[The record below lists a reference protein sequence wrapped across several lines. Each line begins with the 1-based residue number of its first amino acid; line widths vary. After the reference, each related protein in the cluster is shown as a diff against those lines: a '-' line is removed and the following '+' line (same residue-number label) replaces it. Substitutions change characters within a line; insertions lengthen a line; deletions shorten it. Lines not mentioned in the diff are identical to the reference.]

1 MASYLA
7 DAAPVQ
13 GGEGL
18 TLASYFEA
26 FSPAPEWDRLPQWPP
41 DIFALTNLVLD
52 HTETYR
58 FAVAPPAGVRW
69 PPSSDWNV
77 QVREQAL
84 RWRANVG
91 DGLEGLVPLVRR
103 HWDVIATYRD
113 TPLAECRNG
122 HPWELC
128 EALLTLHALSDEACA
143 GLGAPSTPPAGS
155 FEARA
160 WALLERRGSL
170 SSISPARVRIVPKTH
185 FAARGMTIRSLSRYL
200 ALCYESVDV
209 SWRRV
214 IPAGRSAEETQRAY
228 NAVIV
233 PWPFRVQAR
242 DFRPVEGPLENM
254 DREIYGF
261 FEFAPPPSLD
271 MERVGSLLREASRK
285 AGTVDALLLPEAAI
299 DRSELEAL
307 EEVAGAYGCAFLI
320 TGIRERSGRGF
331 GRNYVYFGVL
341 TDHGWERCEQDK
353 HHRWC
358 LDGRQIR
365 QYHLGRALD
374 GRKLW
379 WEAIDL
385 PPRAL
390 QIVDVGGGVTTAPL
404 VCEDLARMDE
414 AADLLRRIGPTIV
427 VAILLDGPQLATRW
441 PNRYAGVLSDEPGS
455 AVLTLTSLGMAARS
469 VPPGAHRSRVI
480 ALWNDSTHGAREIEL
495 GRGAGGVLLKISLSG
510 KTVWTADGRNHGHT
524 PDLVL
529 SEVHQLHPG
538 SSLPARGGPVREKAL
553 VGGGDRVELPE

>member
-1 MASYLA
+1 MASH
-7 DAAPVQ
+7 AAGPTPLQV
-13 GGEGL
+13 GDGL

-26 FSPAPEWDRLPQWPP
+26 FSPATEWDRLPQWPP

-69 PPSSDWNV
+69 PPSSDWTAE
-77 QVREQAL
+77 VRHQAL
-84 RWRANVG
+84 RWRANLG
-91 DGLEGLVPLVRR
+91 GRLEPLAPLVRR
-103 HWDVIATYRD
+103 HWDVIALYRD
-113 TPLAECRNG
+113 TPLVECRSG

-128 EALLTLHALSDEACA
+128 EALLTLHALADEACA
-143 GLGAPSTPPAGS
+143 GLGAPSTPRAGS

-160 WALLERRGSL
+160 WTLLEQRGSL

-209 SWRRV
+209 RWRRV
-214 IPAGRSAEETQRAY
+214 IPAGRSAGTERNY

-233 PWPFRVQAR
+233 PWPFRVEAS

-254 DREIYGF
+254 DPDFYGF
-261 FEFAPPPSLD
+261 FEFAPAPSLD
-271 MERVGSLLREASRK
+271 MERVGSILREASK
-285 AGTVDALLLPEAAI
+285 EAGTVDAVLLPEAAI

-307 EEVAGAYGCAFLI
+307 EEVAGGYGCAFLI
-320 TGIRERSGRGF
+320 TGIREGSHDGF
-331 GRNYVYFGVL
+331 GRNYVNFCVL
-341 TDHGWERCEQDK
+341 TEHGWERYEQDK

-365 QYHLGRALD
+365 QYHLGRVLD
-374 GRKLW
+374 GRRLW

-390 QIVDVGGGVTTAPL
+390 QVVDVGGGVTTAPL

-427 VAILLDGPQLATRW
+427 VAILLDGPQLASRW

-480 ALWNDSTHGAREIEL
+480 ALWNDSTRGAREIEL
-495 GRGAGGVLLKISLSG
+495 GRGAGGVLLRISLGS
-510 KTVWTADGRNHGHT
+510 KRVWTADGRSHTHT

-529 SEVHQLHPG
+529 SEVHQLHPASRFTSRAG
-538 SSLPARGGPVREKAL
+538 LREEVS
-553 VGGGDRVELPE
+553 VGGGIGS